1 MSGFGAA
8 ACPRGP
14 GPGTVRSVPRSTPVL
29 AALILALF
37 SGTAQGATKSVSLG
51 LPAAKSKPFAA
62 LGAEVNAYFPS
73 SITVRVGDKVRFLPP
88 DGLHTVQ
95 FPTRGTSPA
104 PLVSPG
110 APIAGATDPAGA
122 SYWFNGEP
130 DFELTGALF
139 GVTFGKTRTYN
150 GSQGLFS
157 GLPFT
162 KKPLTVKFTK
172 AGTFTYYCNVHSGMK
187 GRVTVRRSR
196 APSAKSDAKR
206 VKTQLAAALKEA
218 RSLQN
223 ALLDKDQIQLGNGG
237 RSGVEILAMYP
248 GSLTVPVGT
257 VLTFSVSRYS
267 LAAHTATTGPGDP
280 LREPDS
286 FLGRLSASVREN
298 PPFDQAG
305 VYSSDPR
312 GAPALLTPTLHGNG
326 FWSTG
331 FMDRSDATPQPKN
344 QQVKI
349 VAPGTYSFYCLLH
362 PFMKTVVTAT

>member
-1 MSGFGAA
+1 M
-8 ACPRGP
+8 
-14 GPGTVRSVPRSTPVL
+14 VL
-29 AALILALF
+29 SAP
-37 SGTAQGATKSVSLG
+37 AQGATKSVSLG
-51 LPAAKSKPFAA
+51 VPTAKQKTFDN
-62 LGAEVNAYFPS
+62 LGAEVNAFFPS

-88 DGLHTVQ
+88 AGLHTVQ
-95 FPTRGTSPA
+95 FPARGGSPA

-110 APIAGATDPAGA
+110 APIAGATDPAGQP
-122 SYWFNGEP
+122 YWFNSQP
-130 DFELTGALF
+130 DFELTDALLK
-139 GVTFGKTRTYN
+139 VTFGKTLSYS
-150 GSQGLFS
+150 GSNQIYS

-187 GRVTVRRSR
+187 GRVTVLGRHSR
-196 APSAKSDAKR
+196 APSAKSDAKK
-206 VKTQLAAALKEA
+206 VKAQLASALKEA
-218 RSLQN
+218 RSLQT
-223 ALLDKDQIQLGNGG
+223 ALLDKNQIQLGNSG

-248 GSLTVPVGT
+248 GTMTVPVGT
-257 VLTFSVSRYS
+257 VITFSISRFS

-280 LREPDS
+280 LREPGS

-305 VYSSDPR
+305 VYSSDAR
-312 GAPALLTPTLHGNG
+312 GSPALLTPALHGNG

-349 VAPGTYSFYCLLH
+349 VAPGTYNFYCLLH